1 MMIMTILNILNILK
15 RIFLRGGGLPLPLG
29 SPVSEKWSSAPG
41 LLLRGKALPT
51 RGKVGHQREIPCGPE
66 GRHEEVQ
73 FGGLRRKGN
82 MWGGA
87 SIPHTL
93 P

>member
-1 MMIMTILNILNILK
+1 MFIPPSRTHFHGCCVKLVIHM
-15 RIFLRGGGLPLPLG
+15 
-29 SPVSEKWSSAPG
+29 S
-41 LLLRGKALPT
+41 
-51 RGKVGHQREIPCGPE
+51 RGKVGHQRETPCGPE
-66 GRHEEVQ
+66 GRLEEVQ
-73 FGGLRRKGN
+73 FEGLRRKGN